1 MEEDELEALLDN
13 ASTPNVSPTNSPLET
28 SFLESSS
35 LPSPPHTPRHSVRSS
50 RQSDSPRRE
59 SSTIEEARPRRNAS
73 SISNGGTSNG
83 AGMTRKEGQRFS
95 LAFELASAGNTVGRG
110 DNVLGIDEDELG
122 EEEVL
127 EGCSDELDSE
137 EEVLGEREG
146 FTGNGFT
153 ENRDSEDGFGRSA
166 TRLVDESGEEVD
178 YDDRNFQISSTDG
191 DLTFDETTTALEDSL
206 RTTELFLV
214 HLRQHTI
221 TEPDTLPP
229 HILSS
234 PLSTSLQRNNPS
246 SNDVDRQPVV
256 ELLAT
261 TLIKSLYE
269 AVKVREGQNRELSII
284 EKEISET
291 NEAWEVILGGLDE
304 LEEEE
309 EMGDTLFFIASG
321 RRTSIE
327 VVEELVEDPSFVTRE
342 DGSSDED
349 HGTTLTPP
357 YPSSP
362 QPSTI
367 PFSNSP
373 PTLSSLRMT
382 TSSLLSTLSTL
393 SDHAQI
399 SRSSTTEA
407 ARKLR
412 SLRSQLASFVEDLAS
427 LAQSE
432 EYIRLF
438 EATQSRAVKK
448 EEGGA
453 VGMGKGRY
461 ERQARDCLRGVES
474 ALEGFESSRRKM
486 MVVV

>member
-1 MEEDELEALLDN
+1 MEEDELEALLDD
-13 ASTPNVSPTNSPLET
+13 ASTPNVSPPNSPLGT

-35 LPSPPHTPRHSVRSS
+35 LPSSPHTPGHSVRSS

-59 SSTIEEARPRRNAS
+59 SSTIEEARPRRNGS
-73 SISNGGTSNG
+73 SISNGVTSNN
-83 AGMTRKEGQRFS
+83 AGVMGKEGKRFS

-110 DNVLGIDEDELG
+110 DNRLGIDEDELRE

-127 EGCSDELDSE
+127 EGYSDELDSE
-137 EEVLGEREG
+137 EEALGEREG
-146 FTGNGFT
+146 FMGNGFT
-153 ENRDSEDGFGRSA
+153 ENRDSEDGFGRSG
-166 TRLVDESGEEVD
+166 TGLMDEPGGEIDSDVS
-178 YDDRNFQISSTDG
+178 NSQISSTDG

-221 TEPDTLPP
+221 TESDTLSP
-229 HILSS
+229 HSLSS
-234 PLSTSLQRNNPS
+234 PLSTSLQRNNKS
-246 SNDVDRQPVV
+246 SNYVDRQPVI
-256 ELLAT
+256 ELLAA

-304 LEEEE
+304 LEEDE

-327 VVEELVEDPSFVTRE
+327 VVEDLVEDPSFVTRE

-349 HGTTLTPP
+349 HSTTLAPP
-357 YPSSP
+357 HPSSTR
-362 QPSTI
+362 PSTQ
-367 PFSNSP
+367 SR
-373 PTLSSLRMT
+373 PTLSSLRTT

-412 SLRSQLASFVEDLAS
+412 SLRSQLASFVDDLAS

-438 EATQSRAVKK
+438 EAVQLRAVRK
-448 EEGGA
+448 EEGGT

-461 ERQARDCLRGVES
+461 GRQARDCLRGVES
-474 ALEGFESSRRKM
+474 ALEGFESRRKM
-486 MVVV
+486 LVVV